1 MDIMEMMMNNKYL
14 AMQVHED
21 FNKAILSMMIHY
33 DMIPTE
39 KYDVEFQEFEF
50 NQFATF
56 VARDLETN
64 ELFRGFSFP
73 KAIILDEQTMDFMR
87 NVNDIHGFNILEW
100 SEENEI
106 DLLVAINM
114 FSILHEVGHIFNSI
128 NMAEIDENKDE
139 MLEELENSGLSDE
152 EIELAYRQLPFE
164 YYADLFATD
173 MMNIYAN
180 ELKMIFNHFKE
191 DMDFGV
197 VEFEQSACVEG

>member
-1 MDIMEMMMNNKYL
+1 MDIMEMMMNNEYL
-14 AMQVHED
+14 AMQVHRD
-21 FNKAILSMMIHY
+21 FNKSVLSMMVHY
-33 DMIPTE
+33 EFLPQE
-39 KYDVEFQEFEF
+39 QYDVEFEEFDF

-56 VARDLETN
+56 VARDLDTN

-87 NVNDIHGFNILEW
+87 TIEEIHGFNILEW

-114 FSILHEVGHIFNSI
+114 FSILHEVGHVFNSI
-128 NMAEIDENKDE
+128 NMPEVDENKDE
-139 MLEELENSGLSDE
+139 ILEELDNSGLSDE
-152 EIELAYRQLPFE
+152 EMALAYRELPFE
-164 YYADLFATD
+164 FYADLFATD

-180 ELKMIFNHFKE
+180 ELKMIFKHFKE
-191 DMDFGV
+191 DMDFGI

>member
-1 MDIMEMMMNNKYL
+1 MDIMEMMMNNEYL

-73 KAIILDEQTMDFMR
+73 KTIILDENTLDLMR
-87 NVNDIHGFNILEW
+87 TIEEIHGFNILEW
-100 SEENEI
+100 TEESEI

-114 FSILHEVGHIFNSI
+114 FSILHEVGHVFNSI
-128 NMAEIDENKDE
+128 NMAEVDENKDE
-139 MLEELENSGLSDE
+139 ILKELENSGLSDE
-152 EIELAYRQLPFE
+152 EMALAYRQLPFE

-173 MMNIYAN
+173 MMNIYVN
-180 ELKMIFNHFKE
+180 ELKMIFNHYKE
-191 DMDFGV
+191 NMEFGII
-197 VEFEQSACVEG
+197 EFEQNACAEG